1 MKFNFLIT
9 LSLLLSILFIANNT
23 LAQSNEIPQLKII
36 GVEDLQDLIN
46 HDTGLPLFINVWAT
60 WCAPCREE
68 FPELVKLADT
78 YKNEIRVV
86 GISVDDSE
94 IIDSKVI
101 PFLEDQKAEFINYLL
116 KVIDPEDFINLLNE
130 EWSGAIPATFIYD
143 KNGNQKEM
151 LIGKQTY
158 QQFEEAVKKVID

>member
-1 MKFNFLIT
+1 MKFKFLIT
-9 LSLLLSILFIANNT
+9 LSLLLLILFIANNT
-23 LAQSNEIPQLKII
+23 LAQSDEIPQVKII
-36 GVEDLQDLIN
+36 NVEDLQDLTN

-94 IIDSKVI
+94 IVDSKVI

-158 QQFEEAVKKVID
+158 QQFEETVKKVID